1 MTASSDNSVLVNDG
15 TSSKLLARQAANLK
29 ASDNAALA
37 PLYNTVSG
45 DVSSGNFLNAFQ
57 TAESYNPMLM
67 TSNQGQGS
75 NSKLFKG
82 ATPTITTQES
92 AVSPITQMLESGSGL
107 SQLDPSKTW
116 SSSDYDSYYK
126 ALTDPSVY
134 NSKLGANTQGGI
146 WGNAAAASSDASKN
160 YALTPGAAP
169 NVGQF
174 AGARPAQ
181 GFDEKYLPGIL
192 KGIIAAGATAG
203 IASGVG
209 AAVGGG
215 LLGGAAGGAAGGV
228 GGSLISSGLQGGPVT
243 LGGLGKAAAL
253 GGIGGGV
260 ASFASPATGALT
272 SAGLPAPLAAG
283 LIKGAV
289 GAGVGAIGAGVTGG
303 NVGGAAL
310 GGGVGGF
317 LSGAIGNSTG
327 SALLGKAASSLGGAA
342 VSSLTSNSTG
352 QKSMAGSGS
361 INPGQGAVQ
370 QPVGGATVAPLGQA
384 FGTQFSPGAYT
395 QSVQPGAVQAP
406 ASTDTSLAQTIGGA
420 LPGLLTGAAGVYGAQ
435 NAAEAQQN
443 ADNSAINTQQST
455 MGNINNIWSTQQNL
469 GQGAQ
474 TALGTALGT
483 NGQPM
488 DPSTFYNQPGYQFA
502 VQQGTQAIQRQAA
515 SMGNAYTPNTAE
527 AVGQYVTGTA
537 SQNYNTYIQQLMGA
551 AGLGSTAN
559 QGLQTGQ
566 QTTGSNISQ
575 LQQNIGQAQASGV
588 SGAAN
593 AVGGLFGVNGAGTS
607 LIGAAG
613 KALAGGSMGGG
624 GSAGGVGNGGIGGT
638 GFNASGNPVSQPIM
652 NYGGQNP
659 NGTVGNGTASDPYGA
674 NTAQYNANNP
684 YTYDSGSMGFDPS
697 SIGNTAGSFDPS
709 QYSDFNFSGD
719 STFDPSNTS
728 FSTGDM
734 GYDETDFLGDF

>member
-1 MTASSDNSVLVNDG
+1 MAATDDNSVLVNDG
-15 TSSKLLARQAANLK
+15 TSSKLLARQAATLK
-29 ASDNAALA
+29 ASDNAALS
-37 PLYNTVSG
+37 PIYNTVSG
-45 DVSSGNFLNAFQ
+45 DVNSGNFLNAFQ

-107 SQLDPSKTW
+107 AQLDPSKTW
-116 SSSDYDSYYK
+116 TSADYDSYYK

-134 NSKLGANTQGGI
+134 NSKLGANTQGGL

-174 AGARPAQ
+174 AGARPQ
-181 GFDEKYLPGIL
+181 TSFGTKYGASIL
-192 KGIIAAGATAG
+192 EGLIAAGATAG
-203 IASGVG
+203 VASGVG
-209 AAVGGG
+209 AALGGG
-215 LLGGAAGGAAGGV
+215 LLGGVAGGAAGGAAG
-228 GGSLISSGLQGGPVT
+228 SLVSSGIQGGPVT

-260 ASFASPATGALT
+260 ANLASPVTGSLT
-272 SAGLPAPLAAG
+272 DAGVPAPLASG
-283 LIKGAV
+283 LVKGAA

-310 GGGVGGF
+310 GGGAGGF
-317 LSGAIGNSTG
+317 LSGAIGGATG

-342 VSSLTSNSTG
+342 VSSLTSSNSTG
-352 QKSMAGSGS
+352 QNSMIGGGS
-361 INPGQGAVQ
+361 INPGNGAL
-370 QPVGGATVAPLGQA
+370 QPVGGATVAPSGQS
-384 FGTQFSPGAYT
+384 FGTQFAPGAFT
-395 QSVQPGAVQAP
+395 QSVQGPGGGAVQAP
-406 ASTDTSLAQTIGGA
+406 ASTDSTLAGTITGA
-420 LPGLLTGAAGVYGAQ
+420 LPGLLSGAAGVYGAQ
-435 NAAEAQQN
+435 NAAQAQQT
-443 ADNSAINTQQST
+443 ADNSAINTQQQT
-455 MGNINNIWSTQQNL
+455 MGNINNIWGTQQSL

-474 TALGTALGT
+474 NTLGSVLGT
-483 NGQPM
+483 NGQPANFS
-488 DPSTFYNQPGYQFA
+488 DFYNQPGYQFA

-537 SQNYNTYIQQLMGA
+537 SQNYNNYVNQLMGA

-593 AVGGLFGVNGAGTS
+593 AVGGLFGVNGAGSS

-613 KALAGGSMGGG
+613 KALTGSTI
-624 GSAGGVGNGGIGGT
+624 GGVSGGGGIGGT
-638 GFNASGNPVSQPIM
+638 GFNASGSPVSQPIM

-659 NGTVGNGTASDPYGA
+659 NGTTGNGTASDPYGA
-674 NTAQYNANNP
+674 NTAQYNTNNP
-684 YTYDSGSMGFDPS
+684 YTYDSGSMGFDPTS
-697 SIGNTAGSFDPS
+697 LGNTSGAFDPS
-709 QYSDFNFSGD
+709 QYSF
-719 STFDPSNTS
+719 
-728 FSTGDM
+728 TGDM
-734 GYDETDFLGDF
+734 GMGGAGLDDTGLGDETDFLGDF

>member
-1 MTASSDNSVLVNDG
+1 MAATDSVITEEDG
-15 TSSKLLARQAANLK
+15 TLGSAFAARQAANLK

-45 DVSSGNFLNAFQ
+45 DISSGNFLNAFQ
-57 TAESYNPMLM
+57 TAESYDPTLML
-67 TSNQGQGS
+67 SNQGQGS
-75 NSKLFKG
+75 NSMLG
-82 ATPTITTQES
+82 RSAIPTTITQQS
-92 AVSPITQMLESGSGL
+92 AVDPITQMLESGSGL

-116 SSSDYDSYYK
+116 SSSDYDSYYT

-134 NSKLGANTQGGI
+134 NSQLGANTQGGL
-146 WGNAAAASSDASKN
+146 WGNAAAASSDATKN
-160 YALTPGAAP
+160 YAATPGAAP
-169 NVGQF
+169 NVGQY

-181 GFDEKYLPGIL
+181 GFDVKYLPGIL
-192 KGIIAAGATAG
+192 EGIIAAGATAG

-209 AAVGGG
+209 AAFGGG
-215 LLGGAAGGAAGGV
+215 LLGGVAGGAAGGV

-243 LGGLGKAAAL
+243 LGSLGKAAAL

-272 SAGLPAPLAAG
+272 SAGLPAPLASG
-283 LIKGAV
+283 LVKGAV

-310 GGGVGGF
+310 GGGAGGF
-317 LSGAIGNSTG
+317 LSGAIGNATG

-352 QKSMAGSGS
+352 QKSMAV
-361 INPGQGAVQ
+361 NPGQGAVQ
-370 QPVGGATVAPLGQA
+370 QPVG
-384 FGTQFSPGAYT
+384 
-395 QSVQPGAVQAP
+395 GAVQAP
-406 ASTDTSLAQTIGGA
+406 ASTDTSLAQTIGSA
-420 LPGLLTGAAGVYGAQ
+420 VPSLLSGAASIYGSQ
-435 NAAEAQQN
+435 NAAEASTQGQQASIAQQQQTLGN
-443 ADNSAINTQQST
+443 IQNIWNTQQQT
-455 MGNINNIWSTQQNL
+455 
-469 GQGAQ
+469 GQGAN
-474 TALGTALGT
+474 TALQSSLGL
-483 NGQPM
+483 GGAPA
-488 DPSTFYNQPGYQFA
+488 DPSNFLNMPGYQFA

-537 SQNYNTYIQQLMGA
+537 SQDYNTYINQLMGA
-551 AGLGSTAN
+551 AGLGTQAN
-559 QGLQTGQ
+559 QGLQTAQ
-566 QTTGSNISQ
+566 QNTGNNISQ
-575 LQQNIGQAQASGV
+575 SQQNIGNAQASGV
-588 SGAAN
+588 QSSAGTVA
-593 AVGGLFGVNGAGTS
+593 GLFGANGAGTS

-613 KALAGGSMGGG
+613 NALSGGTG
-624 GSAGGVGNGGIGGT
+624 GGIGGT
-638 GFNASGNPVSQPIM
+638 GFNASGNPVSQPIV

-697 SIGNTAGSFDPS
+697 SIGNTAGAFDPN
-709 QYSDFNFSGD
+709 QYSDFSSGI
-719 STFDPSNTS
+719 SAFDPSNTS

-734 GYDETDFLGDF
+734 GYDETDILGDF